1 MSEVRK
7 EMKKLKITHV
17 AFASKQNNQ
26 TTIWATAVQY
36 RENDITVVEIGAKK
50 IIVEE
55 Y

>member
-1 MSEVRK
+1 MERK
-7 EMKKLKITHV
+7 EMKKLKIAHV

-36 RENDITVVEIGAKK
+36 RENDMTVLEIGAKK

-55 Y
+55 I